1 MALELGTFS
10 NNASAAKVDLG
21 NVAISADVTYF
32 IWTYRTG
39 EGGSNFGRMFGRSSG
54 LHDLITNNPGAAN
67 TYAFGDIVNAQH
79 YRWTRADAYQWVPI
93 SVSGTIADTSTAP
106 TIYQSGVKPTIIR
119 TGVGNFWG
127 TTSSV
132 AMHIGNRP
140 SDSARVWHGMLAHFC
155 MWDVKLTDEEHE
167 ALHAGALPNTIR
179 PESIVRYLP
188 LLNNER
194 NLFGS
199 DGTNA
204 SALFSN
210 LNPPVFDLNDTPVDV
225 FHASAAA
232 DTSLDVNLS
241 AQSTLTGGLTTG
253 IAFNAN
259 LSGQSTL
266 SSELTTSIR
275 LNSGLLSQSTL
286 AGSLTTAIPFAA
298 NLSVQ
303 SSISAEFASA
313 AAQLQ
318 SNLTTQATL
327 TSSLTT
333 AIALSSS
340 LTSVA
345 NLISDLSGTAAQLQ
359 TSLTAQATASGNLT
373 TGIALSGN
381 LSGQS
386 SLSAVLAGGAV
397 QLQSNLQATVGLTAN
412 LSTQISLSSSL
423 AAQSV
428 LNAALTTNTGMAV
441 NAVASSL
448 LIAGITTQIRFN
460 AALQSQSMLTALT
473 EGAAI
478 NAPLGSG
485 YMAGL
490 VKSLRNPVI
499 SKSSRNTSNRS
510 RPTYQ

>member
-1 MALELGTFS
+1 MALELGAFS
-10 NNASAAKVDLG
+10 NNASTARVDLG
-21 NVAISADVTYF
+21 NVTVPTNVTYF
-32 IWTYRTG
+32 VWAYRNG
-39 EGGSNFGRMFGRSSG
+39 EGGGNAGRMFGRSTG
-54 LHDLITNNPGAAN
+54 VHDLITFN
-67 TYAFGDIVNAQH
+67 TTHPNSYAFGNISGLH
-79 YRWTRADAYQWVPI
+79 YYYWTRPDARQWASI
-93 SVSGTIADTSTAP
+93 SISGNTTDSVTAP
-106 TIYQSGVKPTIIR
+106 TIYQNGVKPSLTK
-119 TGVGNFWG
+119 VGSTFWG
-127 TTSSV
+127 TLTSV
-132 AMHIGNRP
+132 PMMIANRTN
-140 SDSARVWHGMLAHFC
+140 DFARVWDGMLAHFC
-155 MWDVKLTDEEHE
+155 MWDVNLTDEEHE

-179 PESIVRYLP
+179 PESIVRYFP

-199 DGTNA
+199 DGTNV
-204 SALFSN
+204 SCLFSN

-225 FHASAAA
+225 FYASAAA

-241 AQSTLTGGLTTG
+241 AQSTLTGGLITG

-298 NLSVQ
+298 NLSAQ

-345 NLISDLSGTAAQLQ
+345 SLISDLSGTAAQLQ

-386 SLSAVLAGGAV
+386 SLSAALAGGAA

-460 AALQSQSMLTALT
+460 AALQSQSMLTALI

-490 VKSLRNPVI
+490 VKSSRPDVQGR
-499 SKSSRNTSNRS
+499 SSRITSNRS
-510 RPTYQ
+510 RPTYN